1 VAVKTLEKL
10 PEGGAGRVIR
20 IAECPIK
27 PRLEGLGIS
36 EGASIAALFSA
47 PSGDPTA
54 YSVRGSV
61 VAVRRSDAQSI
72 LVEEGAWD

>member
-1 VAVKTLEKL
+1 MAVKTLEKL
-10 PEGGAGRVIR
+10 PEGGVGRVIR
-20 IAECPIK
+20 IADCPIK

-61 VAVRRSDAQSI
+61 VAIRASDAGNVFVRG
-72 LVEEGAWD
+72 LD